1 MKLTITESEFI
12 GKSKQV
18 QSNCVAISFF
28 RPLGSNPVTVLG
40 VPVPNGGILEIAQAD
55 DCLDTSLYDVVFGA
69 GAGANECYAIR
80 TKLTGVGV

>member
-1 MKLTITESEFI
+1 MRLTNSESEFI

-18 QSNCVAISFF
+18 QSNCLAISFF

-40 VPVPNGGILEIAQAD
+40 IPIPAGGILEIAQPD
-55 DCLDTSLYDVVFGA
+55 GCIDTSLYDVVFGA

-80 TKLTGVGV
+80 IKDTGIGV